1 MPDFDYQLVVIGS
14 GPGGYVAAIRASQ
27 LGLKTAIVEKDKTLG
42 GTCLNVGCIP
52 SKALLASSEYLHF
65 AQERFAAHGI
75 IAKDIKLDLGAMMK
89 RKLEVV
95 GKLTSGV
102 AYLMKKNKIEVVK
115 GLGKLVDGHTVE
127 VAGEGGT
134 KKTLRA
140 QNILLATG
148 STVIELPFLKF
159 DGKRVI
165 SSDQGIALDQVPKSL
180 LIIGAGAIGLELGS
194 VWARLGAQVTVVEF
208 LPRIAAIGFDA
219 ETSKILQ
226 RNLEKLGI
234 KFELGTKIQSA
245 KVTDK
250 GVELQGVQGD
260 KKVSYQADL
269 VLVAVGRKPF
279 TTGLDL
285 EKAGVKLTDRGRIA
299 VNDHWQ
305 TNVPGIYSIG
315 DVIDGPMLAHKA
327 HEEGIAVAERL
338 AGKPGHVNY
347 NIIPGVIYT
356 SPEAASVGLTE
367 EEAKEKKIE
376 VRVGKFA
383 FTANGRAIA
392 ADTTEGFAKL
402 IADAKTD
409 RLLGAHIVASQR
421 LRADRGNSSPHGI
434 WRQRRR
440 PRAHHSRTSDHVRS
454 GDGSRAGRGWTHPQF
469 IEAALVRAWP
479 TTAADKVSRA
489 RPSWPGVARRIG
501 NHPAVDDPGR
511 ADTRTPPAVISG
523 RASRRNKASSQNSL
537 ADGEADGTPPQLRRN
552 NVVYPGDRRQ
562 IPPPYLPENT
572 TSSAGRPPSV
582 LEKSA
587 HRPNRSNQK
596 N

>member
-14 GPGGYVAAIRASQ
+14 GPGGYIAAIRASQ

-52 SKALLASSEYLHF
+52 SKALLASSEHLHF

-89 RKLEVV
+89 RKGEVV

-102 AYLMKKNKIEVVK
+102 SYLMKKNKIEVVK
-115 GLGKLVDGHTVE
+115 GLGKLVDGNTVE
-127 VAGEGGT
+127 VTDESGA
-134 KKTLRA
+134 KKTLKA
-140 QNILLATG
+140 QNIQLATG
-148 STVIELPFLKF
+148 SVPVELPFLKF
-159 DGKRVI
+159 DGKKII
-165 SSDQGIALDQVPKSL
+165 SSDQGIALDKVPKSM

-194 VWARLGAQVTVVEF
+194 VWSRLGAEVTVVEF
-208 LPRIAAIGFDA
+208 LPRIAAVGFDA

-234 KFELGTKIQSA
+234 KFELSTKVQSA

-250 GVELQGVQGD
+250 GVELEGTNEKGA
-260 KKVSYQADL
+260 VSYKAEI

-305 TNVPGIYSIG
+305 TSVPSIYSIG
-315 DVIDGPMLAHKA
+315 DVIAGPMLAHKA
-327 HEEGIAVAERL
+327 HEEGTAVAERL

-347 NIIPGVIYT
+347 NIIPGIIYT
-356 SPEAASVGLTE
+356 APEAASVGITE
-367 EEAKEKKIE
+367 EQAKEQKLD

-392 ADTTEGFAKL
+392 SDTTEGFAKI

-409 RLLGAHIVASQR
+409 RVLGAHIVASNASE
-421 LRADRGNSSPHGI
+421 LIAETVLLMEFSGSSEDLARTIH
-434 WRQRRR
+434 
-440 PRAHHSRTSDHVRS
+440 AHPTMSEAVK
-454 GDGSRAGRGWTHPQF
+454 
-469 IEAALVRAWP
+469 EAAL
-479 TTAADKVSRA
+479 
-489 RPSWPGVARRIG
+489 
-501 NHPAVDDPGR
+501 AVDGR
-511 ADTRTPPAVISG
+511 M
-523 RASRRNKASSQNSL
+523 L
-537 ADGEADGTPPQLRRN
+537 
-552 NVVYPGDRRQ
+552 
-562 IPPPYLPENT
+562 
-572 TSSAGRPPSV
+572 SA
-582 LEKSA
+582 
-587 HRPNRSNQK
+587 
-596 N
+596 

>member
-14 GPGGYVAAIRASQ
+14 GPGGYIAAIRASQ

-65 AQERFAAHGI
+65 ARERFAAHGI
-75 IAKDIKLDLGAMMK
+75 IAGDIKLDLGAMMK
-89 RKLEVV
+89 RKGEVV
-95 GKLTSGV
+95 GKLTGGV
-102 AYLMKKNKIEVVK
+102 AYLMKKNKIDVVK
-115 GLGKLVDGHTVE
+115 GLGKLVDGNTVE
-127 VAGEGGT
+127 VTDEGGA
-134 KKTLRA
+134 KRTLKA

-148 STVIELPFLKF
+148 SVPAELPFLKF

-165 SSDQGIALDQVPKSL
+165 SSDQGIALEKVPKTML
-180 LIIGAGAIGLELGS
+180 VVGAGAIGLELGS
-194 VWARLGAQVTVVEF
+194 VWARLGSAVTVIEF

-226 RNLEKLGI
+226 RNLEKLGM
-234 KFELGTKIQSA
+234 KFELSTKIESA

-250 GVELQGVQGD
+250 GVELQGVQGEA
-260 KKVSYQADL
+260 KVSYQAEI

-285 EKAGVKLTDRGRIA
+285 DKAGVKLTDKGRIA

-305 TNVPGIYSIG
+305 TSVPSIYSIG

-327 HEEGIAVAERL
+327 HEEGVAVAERL

-356 SPEAASVGLTE
+356 APEAASVGLTE

-392 ADTTEGFAKL
+392 SDTTEGFAKI

-409 RLLGAHIVASQR
+409 RVLGAHIVASNASE
-421 LRADRGNSSPHGI
+421 LIAETVLLMEYSGSSEDLARTIH
-434 WRQRRR
+434 
-440 PRAHHSRTSDHVRS
+440 AHPTMSEAVK
-454 GDGSRAGRGWTHPQF
+454 
-469 IEAALVRAWP
+469 EAAL
-479 TTAADKVSRA
+479 
-489 RPSWPGVARRIG
+489 
-501 NHPAVDDPGR
+501 AVDGR
-511 ADTRTPPAVISG
+511 M
-523 RASRRNKASSQNSL
+523 L
-537 ADGEADGTPPQLRRN
+537 
-552 NVVYPGDRRQ
+552 
-562 IPPPYLPENT
+562 
-572 TSSAGRPPSV
+572 SA
-582 LEKSA
+582 
-587 HRPNRSNQK
+587 
-596 N
+596 